1 MLNFGRQSDETFIR
15 DALDASKRAEALRRE
30 KRNQSLSTIAG
41 LLAIA
46 VWIVAQWEYL
56 TGSGGDMSTNG
67 NFLFLCLALMTAVG
81 SLHARSNVR
90 LLRGLQAL
98 EEKLTS

>member
-1 MLNFGRQSDETFIR
+1 MLNFGKRSDETFIR

-56 TGSGGDMSTNG
+56 TGSGDMSTNG

-90 LLRGLQAL
+90 LLRGLKAL
-98 EEKLTS
+98 EEKLTA

>member
-30 KRNQSLSTIAG
+30 KRNQSLSVVAG

-46 VWIVAQWEYL
+46 VWVVSQWAYL
-56 TGSGGDMSTNG
+56 TGSGDMSPNG
-67 NFLFLCLALMTAVG
+67 NFLFLCLALMTSVG

>member
-1 MLNFGRQSDETFIR
+1 MLNFGSRSDETFIR
-15 DALDASKRAEALRRE
+15 DALDASKRAKALRRE
-30 KRNQSLSTIAG
+30 KRNQSLSVVSG

-46 VWIVAQWEYL
+46 VWIVAQWQYL
-56 TGSGGDMSTNG
+56 TGSGDMSTNG
-67 NFLFLCLALMTAVG
+67 NFLFFCLAIITSVG